1 MHCYG
6 LSKRL
11 PAGFVICPE
20 KSNVAGIFTH
30 KRDPPSYFLK
40 NLDLP
45 QDLDAC
51 LEIALSQEPIMIDT
65 IVCND
70 EIVTNGVNL
79 ENQTKMTEFIGDSHE
94 FKN

>member
-1 MHCYG
+1 MTITDKFGHFS
-6 LSKRL
+6 LMRFL
-11 PAGFVICPE
+11 PI
-20 KSNVAGIFTH
+20 

-45 QDLDAC
+45 QDHDAC

-79 ENQTKMTEFIGDSHE
+79 QSLAQPVSDVQ
-94 FKN
+94 